1 MNDREKR
8 YISENIDRKPISQI
22 AKDLN
27 IRERKIKKF
36 LEKQKEKAH
45 PPTPKE
51 PDRQPADKKTVFLS
65 ILLIIVLGFA
75 RYLNSMEGQFV
86 WDDTYLVK
94 NNIYIKSWGHISS
107 IFTKD
112 IAAGAQTQSNFYRPI
127 QTLTYMFDHSIWG
140 LDVRGYH
147 LTNIFLHLLAAA
159 CVYWFITLLFANPKL
174 SLVSSVL
181 FVVHPVMTE
190 AVCYISGRA
199 DLLAG
204 VFMLLSIIYYIK
216 SLRTKRAIPY
226 IIALVSYAA
235 ALLSRE
241 SPLMMPVL
249 LLVYH
254 YAFKEK
260 FDLRRFLP
268 IAGIAV
274 LYCIL
279 RFTHFN
285 ALLPHTIIDTTIF
298 QRAPGFFVAFT
309 EYLRLLILPIGL
321 HMEYGNGLF
330 NLLYPKA
337 IFGLFAFAAI
347 LVYAFKNKASSL
359 IFFSVTW
366 FILTLLPQSN
376 LYPINAYMAEHW
388 LYMPSIGF
396 FILLASG
403 LERLYIKERYR
414 RLAVAG
420 AVSLTLFFSYLT
432 VMQNT
437 TWRDPIAFYERTL
450 RYAPESFRAHN
461 SLGIKYDEMG
471 DRERAIASYR
481 KAIEYN
487 SYFIYPY
494 HNLATAYASKGDT
507 KEAIR
512 WYEKAIEISPNFGGT
527 YFNLGNLYSRAG
539 KSDEAIQAYRE
550 ALKRY
555 PEYVEAHFNLG
566 NSYKAAARYEEAID
580 AYTKAIRLD
589 PKNTGAH
596 NNLGNTYN
604 AMGRP
609 KEAIDSYRRAIEID
623 PNAPDAYN
631 NLGALY
637 SYIGQEND
645 AISMFNKA
653 IEKDPTHALTYN
665 NLAVIYLDRGE
676 FGKAIRYCDK
686 AVSLGGPDQGILK
699 ALEPYREQ

>member
-1 MNDREKR
+1 MNDREKK
-8 YISENIDRKPISQI
+8 YILDNIDKRPIGQI
-22 AKDLN
+22 ANELN

-36 LEKQKEKAH
+36 LERQKEKGQA
-45 PPTPKE
+45 PATIE
-51 PDRQPADKKTVFLS
+51 PNREPADRKIVFLS
-65 ILLIIVLGFA
+65 ILLLVVLGFA
-75 RYLNSMEGQFV
+75 LYLNSTGGQFV
-86 WDDTYLVK
+86 WDDAYLVK
-94 NNIYIKSWGHISS
+94 NNIYIKSWGHIAN

-127 QTLTYMFDHSIWG
+127 QMLTYMFDHSIWG
-140 LDVRGYH
+140 LNVRGYH
-147 LTNIFLHLLAAA
+147 LTNIFLHVLAGA
-159 CVYWFITLLFANPKL
+159 CVYWFTALLFTNPRL
-174 SLVSSVL
+174 SLFSSVL

-204 VFMLLSIIYYIK
+204 VFMLLSIICYIK
-216 SLRTKRAIPY
+216 SLRSKKSMPY

-241 SPLMMPVL
+241 SPLMLPVL

-254 YAFKEK
+254 YAFKK
-260 FDLRRFLP
+260 KLDLKRFLP
-268 IAGIAV
+268 MVGIAA
-274 LYCIL
+274 LYVVL
-279 RFTHFN
+279 RFTHLK
-285 ALLPHTIIDTTIF
+285 ALLPHTIVDTTIF

-330 NLLYPKA
+330 SIFHPKA
-337 IFGLFAFAAI
+337 IFGLFAFAGI
-347 LVYAFKNKASSL
+347 LAYSFKKRNSPV
-359 IFFSVTW
+359 IFFSITW

-403 LERLYIKERYR
+403 LERVYIKERSR

-420 AVSLTLFFSYLT
+420 AVSLTLFFSCLT
-432 VMQNT
+432 VMQNA
-437 TWRDPIAFYERTL
+437 TWKDPIAFYERTL

-471 DRERAIASYR
+471 DKERAIVSYK
-481 KAIEYN
+481 KAIERN
-487 SYFIYPY
+487 PYFIYPY
-494 HNLATAYASKGDT
+494 HNLATAYASMGNT
-507 KEAIR
+507 EEAIK
-512 WYEKAIEISPNFGGT
+512 WYEKAIQISPSFGGT
-527 YFNLGNLYSRAG
+527 YFNLGNLYGRIG
-539 KSDEAIQAYRE
+539 KSDEAIRAYKE

-555 PEYVEAHFNLG
+555 PEYVEAYFNLG
-566 NSYKAAARYEEAID
+566 NAYKAAARYEEAID
-580 AYTKAIRLD
+580 AYTEAVMLD
-589 PKNTGAH
+589 PKDTGTY

-609 KEAIDSYRRAIEID
+609 KEAIDSYKRAIEID
-623 PNAPDAYN
+623 PNVPDAYN

-637 SYIGQEND
+637 SYIGQEDD

-676 FGKAIRYCDK
+676 FGKAIGYCDK
-686 AVSLGGPDQGILK
+686 AVSLGS
-699 ALEPYREQ
+699 